1 MLFGIY
7 IGSTIYVL
15 RDVIKHTK
23 EYRKKL
29 EDEGYRFVDYE
40 MTPLDILKGIFAT
53 ALAFCPVVNLL
64 YSFSLGSDNAYMY
77 YKNRLLKD
85 KKIVATNNV
94 VESRV
99 ETPNVSYGQSLQC
112 TLSPEEV
119 EVIKKYR
126 DQKQSAQEAALE
138 KDAEALA
145 NFATYRSNVSNPN
158 ASFERPGYSYVK
170 SRKQ

>member
-1 MLFGIY
+1 MIIKKWIFNVKFGQLNPNVTRSINY
-7 IGSTIYVL
+7 TYHFSFVL
-15 RDVIKHTK
+15 
-23 EYRKKL
+23 L
-29 EDEGYRFVDYE
+29 
-40 MTPLDILKGIFAT
+40 
-53 ALAFCPVVNLL
+53 NLL

-99 ETPNVSYGQSLQC
+99 ETPNVIYGQSLQC

-145 NFATYRSNVSNPN
+145 NFTTYRSNVSNPN